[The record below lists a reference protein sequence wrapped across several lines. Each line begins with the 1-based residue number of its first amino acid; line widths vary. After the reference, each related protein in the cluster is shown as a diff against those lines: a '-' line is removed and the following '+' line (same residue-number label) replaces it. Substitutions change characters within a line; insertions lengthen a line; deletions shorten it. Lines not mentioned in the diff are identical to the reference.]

1 MSTIDAAALTPGMH
15 RGVSMADYL
24 AMSAMS
30 ASALEEFRRSP
41 AHYRYRLESPPDST
55 AALDRGEALHAAL
68 FEPGLFD
75 GHWLRSIEGDGRR
88 KEVREAR
95 AAQIAD
101 NPDAQIIPAVDF
113 DSVIGMRDSVLA
125 HPRAKTLLNGY
136 GEIEV
141 TGVFEDPD
149 TGVLCKFRPD
159 RVVGRASLNVN
170 LKSARD
176 ASPIGFG
183 RAAANL
189 GYHRR
194 EAFYR
199 RGLRAVGVECR
210 GSAIVAVEPDPPYAV
225 ACYLWDEE
233 DLNAAEREVIR
244 LLRYYATCERD
255 NHWPAYGEE
264 FLSLRL
270 PKWATEAEGE

>member
-1 MSTIDAAALTPGMH
+1 MSTVQAPALAPGLH
-15 RGVSMADYL
+15 RHIPMEDYL
-24 AMSAMS
+24 LMPAMS

-41 AHYRYRLESPPDST
+41 AHYRYRLDSVPDST

-68 FEPGLFD
+68 FEPELFEAQ
-75 GHWLRSIEGDGRR
+75 WLRSIEGDGRR

-101 NPDAQIIPAVDF
+101 NPGAQIIPAADY
-113 DSVIGMRDSVLA
+113 DAVIGMRDSVLV
-125 HPRAKTLLNGY
+125 HPRARTLLDGS
-136 GEIEV
+136 GETEV
-141 TGVFEDPD
+141 TGIFEDPD

-159 RVVGRASLNVN
+159 RVVSRARLNVN

-199 RGLRAVGVECR
+199 RGLRMVGADCS
-210 GSAIVAVEPDPPYAV
+210 GSAIIAVEPEPPYAV

-233 DLNAAEREVIR
+233 DLEAAEHEVIR
-244 LLRYYATCERD
+244 LLRYYATCERYD
-255 NHWPAYGEE
+255 HWPAYGEE
-264 FLSLRL
+264 FLTLRL